1 MNKRILCTVLALVM
15 LVCALPT
22 VLTGAARASD
32 GEELPPDDYEGGLPG
47 WNGTEIVLPP
57 MPLP

>member
-1 MNKRILCTVLALVM
+1 MKKFYAEPRLDLL
-15 LVCALPT
+15 L
-22 VLTGAARASD
+22 LTADLLLASD
-32 GEELPPDDYEGGLPG
+32 DDELPSDDYEGGLPG